1 MLERKSIL
9 TVAISFSFILEKG
22 DRESVIKQIDG
33 IFNTFVEANYLTKD
47 ILASILYDTI
57 DVFKGCIMKRFSGQ
71 YDENEWDKLFGNIL
85 SDIYDM
91 GNINLIKTV
100 LLDNLGKYI
109 DEMALNNWKALE
121 ELYMRLSNTL
131 IITIVMRSS

>member
-1 MLERKSIL
+1 
-9 TVAISFSFILEKG
+9 
-22 DRESVIKQIDG
+22 
-33 IFNTFVEANYLTKD
+33 
-47 ILASILYDTI
+47 
-57 DVFKGCIMKRFSGQ
+57 MKRFSGQ

-109 DEMALNNWKALE
+109 DEMALNNRKALE

>member
-1 MLERKSIL
+1 
-9 TVAISFSFILEKG
+9 
-22 DRESVIKQIDG
+22 
-33 IFNTFVEANYLTKD
+33 
-47 ILASILYDTI
+47 
-57 DVFKGCIMKRFSGQ
+57 MKRFSGQ

>member
-1 MLERKSIL
+1 M
-9 TVAISFSFILEKG
+9 
-22 DRESVIKQIDG
+22 
-33 IFNTFVEANYLTKD
+33 
-47 ILASILYDTI
+47 
-57 DVFKGCIMKRFSGQ
+57 GQ
-71 YDENEWDKLFGNIL
+71 AFGNIL